1 MAISSK
7 DLFSM
12 LTENV
17 SLGYRCISITYLVVS
32 GKEENMKFIDEIDL
46 KYVRRLKDCIGD
58 EAKQVVAE
66 LQLAYGYNAQFLPQL
81 FFHWLLPPA
90 AGQIAPGLSLC
101 LFSFDKSSRRVL
113 TEL

>member
-81 FFHWLLPPA
+81 FFPLAPA
-90 AGQIAPGLSLC
+90 AR
-101 LFSFDKSSRRVL
+101 SRPDSAGIKPVL
-113 TEL
+113 VFI